1 MTCCEESLFHEIIM
15 GKNIYFNVR
24 KKSLEKK
31 DDTKS
36 ES

>member
-15 GKNIYFNVR
+15 GKKYLLQCAKEIFG
-24 KKSLEKK
+24 KK